1 MRIID
6 LIARAG
12 RIGQKQDFYN
22 TFVCVSS
29 EVFDAL
35 IRQHP
40 GLDVRQRS
48 ECDGMLDYREVRL
61 PEPYDLEVCAMTDVP
76 LTSFLVCV
84 FNMQVCQDHLY
95 QSNHERLLLNAQI
108 EEALN
113 DRLLSMTADEVLE
126 EAQANGEDTASF
138 AERMNE
144 LVGGQD

>member
-76 LTSFLVCV
+76 LTSFLVCI
-84 FNMQVCQDHLY
+84 FNMQVCQ
-95 QSNHERLLLNAQI
+95 
-108 EEALN
+108 
-113 DRLLSMTADEVLE
+113 VLE